1 MRLSNM
7 NSGNKQNTRRRA
19 PTTAVRQTGKSVK
32 IAVDFPA
39 PLYRETERAVREL
52 SMNRSLLIRC
62 AVEKYLADIRREK
75 LEKEL
80 AAGYIANDAQ
90 ATMVAEEFAKLDAD
104 FV

>member
-1 MRLSNM
+1 MGSAKKEN
-7 NSGNKQNTRRRA
+7 RRHRVPA
-19 PTTAVRQTGKSVK
+19 TAVRQTAKAVK
-32 IAVDFPA
+32 VAVDFPE
-39 PLYRETERAVREL
+39 PLYRETERAVQEL

-90 ATMVAEEFAKLDAD
+90 ATMVAEEFANLDAD